1 MKQYDI
7 TNTCA
12 GTYIR
17 AHVGEKF
24 TVRMPEVSGRIVEP
38 ALGSHRTIE
47 HTCRTEGGG
56 YVEFDMVAREAGCEV
71 VEFPL
76 VEEGWDGAADPDPA
90 RAEPYASVLVVVLQE
105 RGAY

>member
-1 MKQYDI
+1 MKQYDL
-7 TNTCA
+7 TRDTPA

-38 ALGSHRTIE
+38 ALGSHTKVE
-47 HTCRTEGGG
+47 HTCRTEGAG
-56 YVEFDMVAREAGCEV
+56 YVEFDMMARETGCEL

-76 VEEGWDGAADPDPA
+76 VEDGWDGVADPDPA
-90 RAEPYASVLVVVLQE
+90 RAEPYASVLVVILPE
-105 RGAY
+105 RGA